1 MAPACPSRVPR
12 ARATARCATRSAPRA
27 VRRALTRRRPAS
39 ASRRCR
45 VASATSVAS
54 RASAAAL
61 AASARDIRRL
71 RPLRRRRSVE
81 LFAALAAQSLSG
93 RVSPAG
99 PRPFTCGQ
107 TMLLLLFMG
116 PWLALASCLHRAC
129 ACVCMWTRR
138 GRCACDGGS
147 VSRRCARDPAL
158 ARGALRAECVDVVCA
173 CVCELAHRTGGVIR
187 VWAVVSRVTFPC
199 QLSLCAARDLASAV
213 GLRSACRTSGWLCDF
228 LRKKV
233 VCASTTTA
241 TLYQTSG

>member
-129 ACVCMWTRR
+129 ACVCMWTR
-138 GRCACDGGS
+138 G
-147 VSRRCARDPAL
+147 
-158 ARGALRAECVDVVCA
+158 VVVA
-173 CVCELAHRTGGVIR
+173 
-187 VWAVVSRVTFPC
+187 RVTEDPC
-199 QLSLCAARDLASAV
+199 RAGVLAIRPSPEEHCVQNA
-213 GLRSACRTSGWLCDF
+213 SMWFAHA
-228 LRKKV
+228 
-233 VCASTTTA
+233 CASSLIEQEA
-241 TLYQTSG
+241 SSVCGLSCHV